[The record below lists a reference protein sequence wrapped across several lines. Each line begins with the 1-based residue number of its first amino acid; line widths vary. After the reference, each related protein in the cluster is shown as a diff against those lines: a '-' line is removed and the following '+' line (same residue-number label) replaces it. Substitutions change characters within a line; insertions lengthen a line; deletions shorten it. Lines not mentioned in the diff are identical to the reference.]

1 LYQIALDSKQL
12 SSRAAEIL
20 NLIICKCGGL
30 PEIITA
36 VASGCRDVR
45 LVEGSLGL
53 GALNNINDN
62 FMYILEE
69 LPDLKGL
76 FCWMQSYFDS
86 CSDELKP
93 CIFYLSVFPLDQ
105 SIRRR
110 RLGRR
115 WIAEG
120 YSSGGGGG
128 AAEKKGEEHL
138 SKLMKLS
145 ILYKEQ
151 ETIGKLKSCKVNG
164 FFGSYIKSR
173 PMEDNLV
180 FALEGCCSPSS
191 GLTGQHLTIRSS
203 WDRDEAVFNSIDL
216 SRLRS
221 LTVFG
226 AWKPFLTSEKMRLL
240 RVLDLEGTNTSDD
253 TTYVTDDH
261 LEEMGKMLHRL
272 KFLSLRGCQQITRL
286 PDSLGDMR
294 QLQTLDVRY
303 TSIVELPSSII
314 TKLHKL
320 QYIRAGARTD
330 TSLLV
335 QTETETEA
343 PTPTPPPS
351 TPPPTPPQ
359 QEEDSHGGTSPVLG
373 PTAALPVAFI
383 TEAWKRKS
391 RGLVESTSWWQSKKQ
406 LDLRRRRRVAENGG
420 GVEVC
425 LAAAKGVWRLT
436 DMHTLGVVNV
446 AGGKGTFLFLEEVKK
461 LTQLRKLG
469 LSGINRDNWD
479 MLCNAISRNLP
490 HLESLSL
497 QLMLLEEEGGSFDF
511 ACFDHIAEPPET
523 LESLKV
529 LYTTTTT
536 AGASA
541 AGVARINLSWLA
553 KLPHLCPTF
562 GHEVRISSQ
571 EDIRHITTLQRLG
584 VRVVHI
590 KPIEEH
596 LSFENDQDGREIYF
610 NYVDSLK
617 IECSGTLSP
626 SKVTFGDFVRFNV
639 DQVSIHCCCSSS
651 ASSSCSLQIAKFAP
665 LLEGRLGCGTLTV
678 TGTYADGLERDLLN
692 SIGLEC

>member
-1 LYQIALDSKQL
+1 
-12 SSRAAEIL
+12 
-20 NLIICKCGGL
+20 
-30 PEIITA
+30 
-36 VASGCRDVR
+36 
-45 LVEGSLGL
+45 
-53 GALNNINDN
+53 
-62 FMYILEE
+62 
-69 LPDLKGL
+69 
-76 FCWMQSYFDS
+76 
-86 CSDELKP
+86 
-93 CIFYLSVFPLDQ
+93 
-105 SIRRR
+105 
-110 RLGRR
+110 
-115 WIAEG
+115 
-120 YSSGGGGG
+120 
-128 AAEKKGEEHL
+128 
-138 SKLMKLS
+138 
-145 ILYKEQ
+145 
-151 ETIGKLKSCKVNG
+151 
-164 FFGSYIKSR
+164 
-173 PMEDNLV
+173 
-180 FALEGCCSPSS
+180 
-191 GLTGQHLTIRSS
+191 
-203 WDRDEAVFNSIDL
+203 
-216 SRLRS
+216 
-221 LTVFG
+221 
-226 AWKPFLTSEKMRLL
+226 
-240 RVLDLEGTNTSDD
+240 
-253 TTYVTDDH
+253 
-261 LEEMGKMLHRL
+261 
-272 KFLSLRGCQQITRL
+272 
-286 PDSLGDMR
+286 
-294 QLQTLDVRY
+294 
-303 TSIVELPSSII
+303 
-314 TKLHKL
+314 
-320 QYIRAGARTD
+320 
-330 TSLLV
+330 
-335 QTETETEA
+335 
-343 PTPTPPPS
+343 
-351 TPPPTPPQ
+351 
-359 QEEDSHGGTSPVLG
+359 
-373 PTAALPVAFI
+373 
-383 TEAWKRKS
+383 
-391 RGLVESTSWWQSKKQ
+391 
-406 LDLRRRRRVAENGG
+406 
-420 GVEVC
+420 
-425 LAAAKGVWRLT
+425 
-436 DMHTLGVVNV
+436 VNV

-541 AGVARINLSWLA
+541 AGVARINLSWSA

-665 LLEGRLGCGTLTV
+665 LLEGRLGCGMLTV